1 MKVEEPLVSVIMP
14 AFNADRY
21 IAGSIQSVIDQTY
34 GNWELIVVDDGSTDR
49 TAAIVRTFS
58 ANDTR
63 VRYVFQENQRL
74 GKARNT
80 GVTNATGPWIAFLDS
95 DDLWM
100 SEKLA
105 LQVGMLEATNA
116 DIIYTD
122 GFIFPDDDPS
132 LETRTLSVI
141 CGRIEGA
148 KMLDL
153 LLMHNSIP
161 VLSVLMRRETFDKA
175 GPFEESPPF
184 HGSEDYDF
192 WLKAA
197 RQGAVF
203 YGMGEKLV
211 RYRRHSAAMTNKNS
225 NWLRPTLPVVRRHIK
240 FGNLGEQEQKKRLKG
255 LYRDLIASLLEE
267 GQFAQAADYMR
278 EFSAWDRS
286 SVITSIQTVLMK
298 VWPGRFNV
306 VSREFLYRTEWHLRR
321 LTEKIHGESGILRS
335 GDRTP

>member
-1 MKVEEPLVSVIMP
+1 MKVEQPLVSVIMP
-14 AFNADRY
+14 AYNAERY

-34 GNWELIVVDDGSTDR
+34 QNWELVVVDDGSTDR

-58 ANDTR
+58 ANDSR

-80 GVTNATGPWIAFLDS
+80 GVTNASGPLIAFLDS

-100 SEKLA
+100 NEKLA
-105 LQVGMLEATNA
+105 LQVEMLEAMNA

-122 GFIFPDDDPS
+122 GFIFADDDPA
-132 LETRTLSVI
+132 LETRTLSVM

-148 KMLDL
+148 HMLDL

-161 VLSVLMRRETFDKA
+161 VLSVLMRRKTFDEA
-175 GPFEESPPF
+175 GPFEESPHY
-184 HGSEDYDF
+184 HGSEDYDL

-197 RQGAVF
+197 RRGAVF

-211 RYRRHSAAMTNKNS
+211 RYRRHCAAMTSKNS
-225 NWLRPTLPVVRRHIK
+225 NWLKPTLRVVRRHLEL
-240 FGNLGEQEQKKRLKG
+240 GNLGELERKKRLKG
-255 LYRDLIASLLEE
+255 LYRDLIAALLEE
-267 GQFAQAADYMR
+267 GEFAEAAEYMR
-278 EFSAWDRS
+278 DFSSWDRS
-286 SVITSIQTVLMK
+286 SVITSIQTMLMR
-298 VWPGRFNV
+298 VWPGSFNL

-321 LTEKIHGESGILRS
+321 LTEKMQGETGISRS
-335 GDRTP
+335 GNRPP